1 MKMMYIKRFL
11 SSQSYQQY
19 LIVLFALL
27 VIKALWAFFEI
38 SSGYIN
44 LDPDEAQYWTWS
56 QNLDFGFYSKP
67 PGIAWQIW
75 LGCKLFGQTELGVR
89 SMSILISMLTALAI
103 YYGAYKAALSPRLS
117 FWSAIIFAFSPI
129 GMMGTFAATT
139 DGGFILFWTLA
150 LYPIF
155 EALEKKQSPNY
166 LLISLFILC
175 GSLFKWPIYL
185 LWAPILITC
194 FFYRPFYNKGIFS
207 GMMLSLAGLLPSIIW
222 NSLHN
227 WPTFRHV
234 ITQTTTRANQSN
246 FWEFLG
252 AQFAVLSPI
261 LFILLLLSLFEIYR
275 LRKNVKASFLFCAL
289 TTALILGSFLTL
301 SSLKK
306 IQANWALYAYPTSTY
321 LIAWYSLEQIKNG
334 VKWLFRG
341 IVLSLVLV
349 FTLSSIPFLQSRALI
364 SQKWLP
370 FKLNPFMRS
379 VGWHELHKAL
389 IEIDYSAEQNFLFA
403 DTYQMA
409 SILSFYGPGLQRQ
422 YFFNTENRRQNQ
434 FCFWP
439 SMAEEKQGK
448 TGYYVWSKNS
458 KNFLS
463 EVDREVQIVKN
474 KLSPYF
480 ENVELVKIVPLF
492 SNHHTLMK
500 GALIFKCKAYNGQKP
515 PEKLS
520 Y

>member
-1 MKMMYIKRFL
+1 MKTAQIKRFFF
-11 SSQSYQQY
+11 SQTYQQY
-19 LIVLFALL
+19 LLLLFALL
-27 VIKALWAFFEI
+27 VIKAIWAFFEI
-38 SSGYIN
+38 SSGYIS

-56 QNLDFGFYSKP
+56 RNLDFGFYSKP

-89 SMSILISMLTALAI
+89 SMSILISMLTSMAI
-103 YYGAYKAALSPRLS
+103 FFAAYKAALSPRLS
-117 FWSAIIFAFSPI
+117 FWAAVIFAFCPI

-155 EALEKKQSPNY
+155 EALENKESPNY

-175 GSLFKWPIYL
+175 GALFKWPIYL
-185 LWAPILITC
+185 LWVPLVVTC
-194 FFYRPFYNKGIFS
+194 FFYRPFYNKGILN
-207 GMMLSLAGLLPSIIW
+207 GMALSLAGLLPSLVC
-222 NSLHN
+222 NSLHQ

-246 FWEFLG
+246 FWYFFG

-261 LFILLLLSLFEIYR
+261 LFVLLLLSLFEVFR
-275 LRKNVKASFLFCAL
+275 LRKKLKPSLIFCAM
-289 TTALILGSFLTL
+289 TTTLILGSFLAL
-301 SSLKK
+301 STFKK

-321 LIAWYSLEQIKNG
+321 LIAWYGLEQMKNG
-334 VKWLFRG
+334 AKWLFRG
-341 IVLSLVLV
+341 VALSLILV
-349 FTLSSIPFLQSRALI
+349 FTITSIPFLQNHAKSPHPWF
-364 SQKWLP
+364 S
-370 FKLNPFMRS
+370 FKLNPFIRS
-379 VGWHELHKAL
+379 IGWQELHHAL
-389 IEIDYSAEQNFLFA
+389 VQIDYDEKEHFLFS

-409 SILSFYGPGLQRQ
+409 SILSFYGPGLKRQ

-439 SMAEEKQGK
+439 SMAEEKIGK

-463 EVDREVQIVKN
+463 DVDREVNIVRK

-480 ENVELVKIVPLF
+480 ESIELVKIVPLF
-492 SNHHTLMK
+492 SHGNTPIK
-500 GALIFKCKAYNGQKP
+500 GALIFKCSAYNGQKP
-515 PEKLS
+515 LEKMS